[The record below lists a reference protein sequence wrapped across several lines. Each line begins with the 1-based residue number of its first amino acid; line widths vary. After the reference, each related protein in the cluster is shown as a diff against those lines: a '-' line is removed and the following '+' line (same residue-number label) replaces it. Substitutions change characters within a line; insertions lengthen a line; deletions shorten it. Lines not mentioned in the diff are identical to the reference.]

1 MASQIQNN
9 ISKKDIINIAIDT
22 IFFQMAYSGI
32 TRVWETLFK
41 NLPDNKDNKDYQI
54 TILHRGNGNMY
65 KFKPELFIDKKF
77 KVLKINEFN
86 YFTMNQDVDYLN
98 YICKNEN
105 FDIFISTYY
114 TYCTVIPN
122 VLLIHDMI
130 PEVFKLVKNHMW
142 IQKDKA
148 ILNASAFIAI
158 SKTTE
163 RDLIKFYPHIKNDK
177 YPIEIIYNSVAR
189 SNFTYD
195 DALLKNNKIL
205 PKSYVFAMATNNES
219 YKNIN
224 LIKSLS
230 TKYGSQLATMLNN
243 PIPIIMLCKY
253 QIPNGFK
260 VEGNILYLSRVSDNM
275 LNSLYK
281 NALCFICPSTYEGF
295 GLPIFEAF
303 AQSTP
308 VIALKIPIFEELG
321 GGGINF
327 IENNKTNETNETNEN
342 IENSLFEKI
351 KLIHKNE
358 GKSILNRVEFG
369 LKQVAKFTEESQALK
384 WNEYFMNIQNTILKP
399 KPFINVIIQ
408 SYKETNLERL
418 KELEYCIIK
427 NLDNPYIN
435 SIHDFGNIIA
445 DTYVSGNSTP
455 SSINDIYDNS
465 NNSDSSN
472 NSDNSKN
479 SDPNNR
485 RDSSNNSNNKNISD
499 NKFYDNKYIKVDNP
513 NNKWMTY
520 DMAFQYANDVC
531 SMDFGNVW
539 CIINLD
545 IFLDANSNWNMI
557 NGKLNEGFIYAQSRH
572 EFNISVD
579 GQMTAKMDDNFA
591 KMMHAHTQ
599 DAWLFKTPIQIPS
612 KINCDFEIGFLGCD
626 NAIADRLVKSG
637 YKLINQPITYKIFHY
652 DVAKGKTSSNFME
665 KHSKESKIQEEKK
678 NKPKNKYPERIG
690 SYLVPNYDQILDSG
704 KDIDIIN
711 IITGLGGCSNLESY
725 EFISK
730 IMSDRI
736 IMNNP

>member
-1 MASQIQNN
+1 MASQIENN
-9 ISKKDIINIAIDT
+9 ISKKGIINIAIDT

-41 NLPDNKDNKDYQI
+41 NLPDNKDNKYYQI
-54 TILHRGNGNMY
+54 TILHRGNDNMY
-65 KFKPELFIDKKF
+65 KFKPDLFIDKKF

-114 TYCTVIPN
+114 TYCTVVPN

-243 PIPIIMLCKY
+243 PIPIIMLCKS
-253 QIPNGFK
+253 QLPNGFII
-260 VEGNILYLSRVSDNM
+260 EGNILYLSRVSDNM

-327 IENNKTNETNETNEN
+327 IENNKTNEN

-369 LKQVAKFTEESQALK
+369 LKQVAKFTEEIQALK

-399 KPFINVIIQ
+399 KPFINVILQ

-531 SMDFGNVW
+531 SIEFGNVW

-572 EFNISVD
+572 EFNISAD

-612 KINCDFEIGFLGCD
+612 KINCDFEIGVLGCD

-637 YKLINQPITYKIFHY
+637 YKVINQPITYKIFHY